1 MKKFLF
7 FFLFVLTTSIH
18 AHDVAVANS
27 SSADESNQIVL
38 RAGTEV
44 PVQIISPI
52 KAADVRKGQIVPFRV
67 SKDICVNGVTLIP
80 YGTIVRGT
88 VYMAKKSSWWGT
100 KGKLGIQINNIVLPN
115 GAQIPLNNGNV
126 YVTGTNRTPLSV
138 LLFCFVTI
146 PACAICGSKA
156 EIPVGYEHLT
166 TVAENIVFNVDG
178 TVSNYVYNSQN
189 TLSLSANSNNIQ
201 SINDTY
207 SQEVTS
213 NELLIIPN
221 KKASL
226 VDYNGY
232 KLNCLIVSDDN
243 DRIYYKVIS
252 RKGKVNSTTN
262 KISKKL
268 VKDII
273 YQE

>member
-138 LLFCFVTI
+138 LLFCFVTM

-166 TVAENIVFNVDG
+166 TVAENIVFNIDG
-178 TVSNYVYNSQN
+178 TVNNSASKSQN
-189 TLSLSANSNNIQ
+189 SLSISVNNNNIQ
-201 SINDTY
+201 NMSDTY
-207 SQEVTS
+207 VQEVVQR
-213 NELLIIPN
+213 ELLIIPN
-221 KKASL
+221 KKAIL
-226 VDYNGY
+226 VDYNGN
-232 KLNCLIVSDDN
+232 KMNCQIVSDDN

>member
-207 SQEVTS
+207 SQDVTS

-262 KISKKL
+262 KISKKF

>member
-7 FFLFVLTTSIH
+7 FFLFVLATIIH

-207 SQEVTS
+207 SQDVTS

>member
-1 MKKFLF
+1 MV
-7 FFLFVLTTSIH
+7 VLTTSVH
-18 AHDVAVANS
+18 AQDVAVANNG
-27 SSADESNQIVL
+27 SANSSNQIVL

-44 PVQIISPI
+44 PVQIITPI
-52 KAADVRKGQIVPFRV
+52 KAADVKKGQIVPFRV
-67 SKDICVNGVTLIP
+67 YKDICVNGVTLIP

-88 VYMAKKSSWWGT
+88 VYKAEKSSWWGT

-166 TVAENIVFNVDG
+166 TVAENIVFNIDG
-178 TVSNYVYNSQN
+178 TVNNSASNSQN
-189 TLSLSANSNNIQ
+189 SLSISVNNNNIQ
-201 SINDTY
+201 NMSDTY
-207 SQEVTS
+207 VQEVVQR
-213 NELLIIPN
+213 ELLIIPN
-221 KKASL
+221 KKAIL
-226 VDYNGY
+226 VDYNGN
-232 KLNCLIVSDDN
+232 KMNCIIISDDDN
-243 DRIYYKVIS
+243 RIYFKVIS

>member
-178 TVSNYVYNSQN
+178 TVSNCVYNSQN

-207 SQEVTS
+207 SQDVTS

>member
-52 KAADVRKGQIVPFRV
+52 KAADVKKGQLIPFRV
-67 SKDICVNGVTLIP
+67 SKNICVNGVTLIP
-80 YGTIVRGT
+80 YGTVVKGT
-88 VYMAKKSSWWGT
+88 VYRADKSSWWGT

-115 GAQIPLNNGNV
+115 GVQIPLNNGNV

-166 TVAENIVFNVDG
+166 TVAENIVFNADG
-178 TVSNYVYNSQN
+178 TVNNYVSNSQ
-189 TLSLSANSNNIQ
+189 SFSVNNNKTQ
-201 SINDTY
+201 SINYDTY
-207 SQEVTS
+207 AKEVIN
-213 NELLIIPN
+213 NELVIIPN
-221 KKASL
+221 KKAYL

-243 DRIYYKVIS
+243 DRVYYKVVS

-268 VKDII
+268 IKDII

>member
-178 TVSNYVYNSQN
+178 TVSKYVYNSQN

>member
-44 PVQIISPI
+44 PVQIISPV

-207 SQEVTS
+207 SQDVTS

>member
-1 MKKFLF
+1 M
-7 FFLFVLTTSIH
+7 FVLTTSIH

-207 SQEVTS
+207 SQDVTS

>member
-67 SKDICVNGVTLIP
+67 SKNICVNGVTLIP

-207 SQEVTS
+207 SQDVTS

-262 KISKKL
+262 KISKKF